1 MNNIKQALVALWKGE
16 EGLTV
21 VEYAIA
27 GGLIGAAV
35 ITAFF
40 LLGGRV
46 GVIIQYIY
54 DQLAQSPAVGGGG
67 GAAP

>member
-1 MNNIKQALVALWKGE
+1 MNTVKSALVALWNGE

-35 ITAFF
+35 IASFKALGLTVAGIITKIDT
-40 LLGGRV
+40 LLN
-46 GVIIQYIY
+46 
-54 DQLAQSPAVGGGG
+54 
-67 GAAP
+67 AP

>member
-1 MNNIKQALVALWKGE
+1 MNNVKSALVALWKGE

-35 ITAFF
+35 IASFKALGLTVAGIITKINTLLTA
-40 LLGGRV
+40 
-46 GVIIQYIY
+46 
-54 DQLAQSPAVGGGG
+54 P
-67 GAAP
+67 

>member
-1 MNNIKQALVALWKGE
+1 MNNVKNALVALWQGE

-35 ITAFF
+35 ILAFTN
-40 LLGGRV
+40 LGVRV
-46 GVIIQYIY
+46 GNIITYIY
-54 DQLAQSPAVGGGG
+54 NMLAASP
-67 GAAP
+67 GA

>member
-1 MNNIKQALVALWKGE
+1 MNNVKSALVALWNGE

-35 ITAFF
+35 IASFKALGLTVAGIITKIDT
-40 LLGGRV
+40 LLN
-46 GVIIQYIY
+46 
-54 DQLAQSPAVGGGG
+54 
-67 GAAP
+67 AP

>member
-27 GGLIGAAV
+27 GGLIGAVV
-35 ITAFF
+35 IGAFI

-46 GVIIQYIY
+46 GNIITYIY
-54 DQLAQSPAVGGGG
+54 NQLGQSP
-67 GAAP
+67 GA

>member
-1 MNNIKQALVALWKGE
+1 MKSLKNSLKTLWTDD

-27 GGLIGAAV
+27 GGLIGATV
-35 ITAFF
+35 IAAFV

-46 GVIIQYIY
+46 SAIITYIY
-54 DQLAQSPAVGGGG
+54 NQLGQSP
-67 GAAP
+67 GAGA

>member
-1 MNNIKQALVALWKGE
+1 MSTMKKTLISLWREE

-27 GGLIGAAV
+27 GGLIGAVV
-35 ITAFF
+35 IGAFV

-46 GVIIQYIY
+46 GAIITYIY
-54 DQLAQSPAVGGGG
+54 TQLGASP
-67 GAAP
+67 GA

>member
-1 MNNIKQALVALWKGE
+1 MKNVKSALVALWKGE

-35 ITAFF
+35 IASFKALGLTVAGIITKIDT
-40 LLGGRV
+40 LLN
-46 GVIIQYIY
+46 
-54 DQLAQSPAVGGGG
+54 
-67 GAAP
+67 AP